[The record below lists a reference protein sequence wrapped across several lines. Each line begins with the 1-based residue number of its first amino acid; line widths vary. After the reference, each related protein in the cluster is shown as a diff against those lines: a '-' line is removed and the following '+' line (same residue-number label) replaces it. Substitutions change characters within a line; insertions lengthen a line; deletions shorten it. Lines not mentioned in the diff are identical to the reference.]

1 MHLRRAFQGPPAR
14 LWLLLIVSASP
25 CVSAY
30 GNPKAESGKR
40 VTAVVVD
47 AAKNKGASAKAATE
61 SAKVAPPLPLEN
73 ARIDDIDVPHAA
85 ITIMDCPWKS
95 DGVVTKRCI
104 GPVTTPTAKDTVQAE
119 LKNLH
124 KGDHVSVGFE
134 TQNLVKTIV
143 IRSLPVDWG
152 TISLALA
159 VAFAICFA
167 LTALLTGGHPLQL
180 IIGEDGRYS
189 NSKFQM
195 AIWFVVV
202 IATYLATVYLRVA
215 QAGWEF
221 FGGVNIP
228 TNLLLLSGMS
238 ALTFGGAKGIT
249 TLKVQTATEAG
260 IPNPKPPGQANLFKD
275 FVQNDAGKFDI
286 GDFQM
291 LVVTFVAVGMY
302 LTAVFHSL
310 GLIESWKMFGLPNVD
325 TTILATFGLGQGAY
339 LTKKAVGEVRT
350 S

>member
-1 MHLRRAFQGPPAR
+1 M
-14 LWLLLIVSASP
+14 
-25 CVSAY
+25 
-30 GNPKAESGKR
+30 
-40 VTAVVVD
+40 
-47 AAKNKGASAKAATE
+47 
-61 SAKVAPPLPLEN
+61 
-73 ARIDDIDVPHAA
+73 
-85 ITIMDCPWKS
+85 
-95 DGVVTKRCI
+95 
-104 GPVTTPTAKDTVQAE
+104 
-119 LKNLH
+119 
-124 KGDHVSVGFE
+124 
-134 TQNLVKTIV
+134 
-143 IRSLPVDWG
+143 
-152 TISLALA
+152 
-159 VAFAICFA
+159 ICFA

-238 ALTFGGAKGIT
+238 ALAFGGAKGIT

-310 GLIESWKMFGLPNVD
+310 GLIESWKMFGLPNGGVNIGQSEHLPTLDQTKRMKNCGQVHSDCHESHYQHLKVSDVEFASVVLDEILEQIGLTRRLGIWNPGLCGSLYLERRNAFGSAKGQCAHSGQQEKIRWYVHAAKELPAGLRNAKVD
-325 TTILATFGLGQGAY
+325 GGEIGGDHNNKPDRHLELRI
-339 LTKKAVGEVRT
+339 AVPAIFADDQLEWMAP
-350 S
+350 SQ

>member
-1 MHLRRAFQGPPAR
+1 
-14 LWLLLIVSASP
+14 
-25 CVSAY
+25 
-30 GNPKAESGKR
+30 
-40 VTAVVVD
+40 
-47 AAKNKGASAKAATE
+47 
-61 SAKVAPPLPLEN
+61 
-73 ARIDDIDVPHAA
+73 
-85 ITIMDCPWKS
+85 
-95 DGVVTKRCI
+95 VVTKRCI
-104 GPVTTPTAKDTVQAE
+104 GPVTTPAVKDTVQAE

-134 TQNLVKTIV
+134 TQNLVKTIA
-143 IRSLPVDWG
+143 IRSLTVDWG

-167 LTALLTGGHPLQL
+167 LTALLTWGHPLQL
-180 IIGEDGRYS
+180 IVGEDGRYS

-202 IATYLATVYLRVA
+202 IATYLATVYLRVT
-215 QAGWEF
+215 QFGWEF

-238 ALTFGGAKGIT
+238 ALTFGGAKAIT
-249 TLKVQTATEAG
+249 TVKVQTATEAG
-260 IPNPKPPGQANLFKD
+260 NPNPKPPGQTNFFKD

-310 GLIESWKMFGLPNVD
+310 GFIESWKTFELPNVD
-325 TTILATFGLGQGAY
+325 TNILATFGLGQGAY